1 MPDDKHLQP
10 RRQAPSLAERER
22 AIALLSE
29 RFAQGDLDLEVFEER
44 VTIAH
49 RAETDEQLAALTAD
63 LAPVTGALVPSSP
76 MTIAR
81 EAPDSDEALAIF
93 GGAQRTGRWR
103 VPRRLRA
110 VAVFGGIE
118 LDLRNAEL
126 PAGPFAMDIRATFGG
141 VQIIVPP
148 TLAVEVHG
156 SAIFGGFAHMDRVP
170 PDPDPNAPVLHVYG
184 TAVFGGVS
192 IETRLAGETDRAAH
206 RRERKQLRE
215 QRHMRRLG
223 K

>member
-1 MPDDKHLQP
+1 
-10 RRQAPSLAERER
+10 
-22 AIALLSE
+22 LLSD
-29 RFAQGDLDLEVFEER
+29 RFAQGDLDMEAFEER

-63 LAPVTGALVPSSP
+63 FAPIAGELVPASP
-76 MTIAR
+76 MTIAH
-81 EAPDSDEALAIF
+81 EAPDSDEAMAIF

-118 LDLRNAEL
+118 LDLRHAEL
-126 PAGPFAMDIRATFGG
+126 PAGSFVMDVRASFGG

-148 TLAVEVHG
+148 NLAVEVHG

-184 TAVFGGVS
+184 KAVFGGVS
-192 IETRLAGETDRAAH
+192 IETRLVGETNRAAH
-206 RRERKQLRE
+206 LRQRKQLCE